1 MWANRKHRSVIKIDW
16 ENGRATRQT
25 SRSREMADW
34 YAVQTK
40 ARQEAIAEQHLGN
53 QAFHTFLPLLR
64 IVRHRRG
71 RWQGVI
77 EPLFPGY
84 LFVELDIEQQNA
96 APIRSTR
103 GVISLVRH
111 GGIPRPIPTHIIE
124 PLIDA
129 QHTHGEAIEPEKLF
143 KAGDKVTLID
153 GPFAGLTAIFEAKSS
168 QERVILMLNMLG
180 GQTRVS
186 VSAHDIKLA
195 G

>member
-1 MWANRKHRSVIKIDW
+1 
-16 ENGRATRQT
+16 
-25 SRSREMADW
+25 MA
-34 YAVQTK
+34 
-40 ARQEAIAEQHLGN
+40 
-53 QAFHTFLPLLR
+53 
-64 IVRHRRG
+64 RHRRG

-84 LFVELDIEQQNA
+84 LFIELDIDQQNT

-111 GGIPRPIPTHIIE
+111 GGTPRPIPADIVDQ
-124 PLIDA
+124 LIDA
-129 QHTHGEAIEPEKLF
+129 QQAHGEAIEPEKLF
-143 KAGDKVTLID
+143 KAGDEVTLID
-153 GPFAGLTAIFEAKSS
+153 GPFAGLTAIFEAQSS

-180 GQTRVS
+180 GHTRVA